1 MAFDWLLII
10 WLIVTAIMFI
20 DFFIPT
26 PWYIFSKPITIG
38 LFFILL
44 FALIARMIFRG
55 IQSLVNIIT
64 HPALI
69 AFVVTLIALYL
80 FKKIEHRTERRGDKK

>member
-1 MAFDWLLII
+1 MDWLLII
-10 WLIVTAIMFI
+10 WLIITLIMFI
-20 DFFIPT
+20 DLFIPT

-44 FALIARMIFRG
+44 LALIIRMLFRG
-55 IQSLVNIIT
+55 IQSILDIVT

-69 AFVVTLIALYL
+69 AFTATIIALYL
-80 FKKIEHRTERRGDKK
+80 FKKIEHRTEKKKR